1 MAGWETYNIA
11 IPLKAWLSHYKPS
24 VITNRDVSWLHIQSS
39 VHPPL
44 YDVGNADAAK
54 EDWNRYLLFS
64 LLFSLSPLYPSLS
77 PLSLLSSPFLYI
89 IPFLSLTSHPLFF
102 FGSKSNMKTK
112 SKCCEWPFFPFSSLT
127 IMPGCYVNE
136 PDCTRYG
143 SKTQSSTRK
152 MANFR

>member
-11 IPLKAWLSHYKPS
+11 IPLEAWLSHYKPS

-44 YDVGNADAAK
+44 YDVGNVDAAK

-102 FGSKSNMKTK
+102 FGSKSNMRMALLPFLFFDNYARLLRERARLHKIWQQNTEFYTK
-112 SKCCEWPFFPFSSLT
+112 N
-127 IMPGCYVNE
+127 G
-136 PDCTRYG
+136 
-143 SKTQSSTRK
+143 
-152 MANFR
+152 